1 MGMRRD
7 QKGLREGV
15 QILFSATG
23 KREVTLDFVCNSSLL
38 TPGRMDGGGGGR
50 EKEEE
55 SVGEGSREPH

>member
-1 MGMRRD
+1 MRRD

-15 QILFSATG
+15 QILFSATRR
-23 KREVTLDFVCNSSLL
+23 REVTLDFVCNSSLL
-38 TPGRMDGGGGGR
+38 TPRRMDGGGRGR